1 MNAFFF
7 LLKHSMID
15 FDFDGITTKNVCK
28 ILCKKSNKFNFDGHF
43 NFIGKL
49 NFGVVMKLDVWSSV
63 QCNFHILVSSFIFCL
78 NLRAEDIFG
87 SFTWKIKTIL
97 TLHWWCDFYCDHGTV
112 APFFT
117 VEKHANTFNFQL
129 FWHPSISKSM
139 RALNR
144 NLKQWKYSGCQ

>member
-15 FDFDGITTKNVCK
+15 FDFDGFTTKNVCY
-28 ILCKKSNKFNFDGHF
+28 ILCKKSKKFNFDGHF

-97 TLHWWCDFYCDHGTV
+97 TLHWWCDFYCNHGTV
-112 APFFT
+112 APYS
-117 VEKHANTFNFQL
+117 QL
-129 FWHPSISKSM
+129 KNAQTHLISSSFDI
-139 RALNR
+139 RPFPNQCAL
-144 NLKQWKYSGCQ
+144 WIAI